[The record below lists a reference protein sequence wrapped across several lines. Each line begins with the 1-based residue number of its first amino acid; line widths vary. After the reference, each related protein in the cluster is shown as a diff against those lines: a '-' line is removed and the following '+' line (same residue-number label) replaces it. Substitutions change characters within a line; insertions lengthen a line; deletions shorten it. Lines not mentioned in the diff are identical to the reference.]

1 MAKKLKLSAIV
12 LFALVSATPAHAS
25 NWFDDFLTSFF
36 KGFEPVVVE
45 EPVIVPLGPGGGNP
59 PGVDP
64 VASTTGVGSGGDPGV
79 DPD

>member
-25 NWFDDFLTSFF
+25 DWFDDFLNSFF

-45 EPVIVPLGPGGGNP
+45 EPVIVPLGPGGGGGNP
-59 PGVDP
+59 PGPIDP
-64 VASTTGVGSGGDPGV
+64 S
-79 DPD
+79 